1 MSTLYQLAMTF
12 DINALNNC
20 DGDWHEPLNA
30 YTDELVERFAKS
42 PEGQAHFDEYQH
54 IGWSKQLISLGFI
67 YQEVTLPD
75 MLDDD
80 VEAILFEHFPRKIS
94 LMSPEDADDVIPE
107 LIAFW
112 QYLQRDYQLPNA
124 EDILGF
130 LKAMN
135 PKEFQAEM
143 NNPANFGMAKSFFQ
157 GGLNAGFDMTTA
169 EGANAFQAVYNA
181 NLAASSAPFG
191 PPPLPEPPELH
202 QKKATRPKKSK
213 SKQKR
218 RKALAK
224 ASRKQNRK
232 KHK

>member
-1 MSTLYQLAMTF
+1 MTF
-12 DINALNNC
+12 DIDALASC
-20 DGDWHEPLNA
+20 GEDWDKELEA
-30 YTDELVERFAKS
+30 YTDELIELFAES
-42 PEGQAHFDEYQH
+42 LEGQAHFEEYQN
-54 IGWSKQLISLGFI
+54 IGWSQQFVSLGFI
-67 YQEVTLPD
+67 YQEVLLPD

-94 LMSPEDADDVIPE
+94 LLSPDDADDVIPE

-112 QYLQRDYQLPNA
+112 QYLHREYQLPNA
-124 EDILGF
+124 EDILDF
-130 LKAMN
+130 LKAMD

-143 NNPANFGMAKSFFQ
+143 NNPANFGIAKSFFQ
-157 GGLNAGFDMTTA
+157 GGLNAGFDMTTE
-169 EGANAFQAVYNA
+169 EGAQAFQSVYNA
-181 NLAASSAPFG
+181 NLAASNANLAASNAPFG
-191 PPPLPEPPELH
+191 QLSLPEPPELH
-202 QKKATRPKKSK
+202 QNKATRSKKSK